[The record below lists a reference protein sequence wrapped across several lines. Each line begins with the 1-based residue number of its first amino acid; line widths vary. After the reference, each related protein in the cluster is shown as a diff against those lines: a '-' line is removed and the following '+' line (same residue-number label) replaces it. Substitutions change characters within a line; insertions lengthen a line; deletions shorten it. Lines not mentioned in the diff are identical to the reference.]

1 MLKRIGFLGPKGT
14 FTEEALEKWL
24 NRQNLN
30 LDNWEKEAFPSIS
43 ELMYAIGKDTDVAV
57 VPAENSLE
65 GSVNI
70 TIDLLIHEIKANIIG
85 EVILPIKQ
93 NLFAC
98 KNVSLK
104 DIEVIY
110 SHPQA
115 IFQCRD
121 YLKKKLPK
129 VKFLETSSTAGAA
142 RLVSER
148 GGNTAAIGSIR
159 LGKNFGLQ
167 LLAKNIQGTKNNK
180 TRFYVISAE
189 DLPTSADGKTT
200 LAFSMENKPGSLA
213 NSLKLFA
220 NRGINLT
227 KIESR
232 PSKRMLGEYIFFI
245 EFEGTKGTKAIDN
258 TLRELKSVASFY
270 KFLGSYPID

>member
-1 MLKRIGFLGPKGT
+1 M
-14 FTEEALEKWL
+14 
-24 NRQNLN
+24 
-30 LDNWEKEAFPSIS
+30 
-43 ELMYAIGKDTDVAV
+43 
-57 VPAENSLE
+57 
-65 GSVNI
+65 
-70 TIDLLIHEIKANIIG
+70 
-85 EVILPIKQ
+85 ILPIKQ

-232 PSKRMLGEYIFFI
+232 PSKRMLGEYIFI
-245 EFEGTKGTKAIDN
+245 EFEALNNKAIDN
-258 TLRELKSVASFY
+258 
-270 KFLGSYPID
+270 I